1 MTRLTTFLVGL
12 LRRLL
17 SSTLVA
23 GSIRRLL
30 HLIHIFRRRF
40 SKDRTPHPKDS
51 RHTFILPSS
60 QTSPATSFA
69 VTDVICPSLQPP
81 READNNSL
89 HAHDEQYVPRP
100 VHSPTPQRGYLLP
113 YAYEQD
119 IGTSTQKERNPD
131 TISVSSQRS
140 AKASS
145 AISLLPVSRHGLT
158 RRSYV
163 PDSRN
168 SSCLSLL
175 RPGSRNSQR
184 PNSRASQPIKVSRA
198 PTPESANMAQPV
210 GARPSSPPPLR
221 AVAPMSTAS
230 IQRYD
235 RKYIMYGFLSR
246 DSLPS
251 YLADLRD
258 TVLQHTHSS
267 WSIP

>member
-17 SSTLVA
+17 SSTFVA

-30 HLIHIFRRRF
+30 HLIDIFRRRF

-51 RHTFILPSS
+51 RYTFIHSSS

-81 READNNSL
+81 READSNSL
-89 HAHDEQYVPRP
+89 HVPYAHDEQYVPRP

-140 AKASS
+140 AKTSS
-145 AISLLPVSRHGLT
+145 AISLLPVSQHGLT

-198 PTPESANMAQPV
+198 PTPESINSANMAQPA

-221 AVAPMSTAS
+221 IVAPMSTAS

-235 RKYIMYGFLSR
+235 RNYIMYGFIRLN
-246 DSLPS
+246 SLP
-251 YLADLRD
+251 
-258 TVLQHTHSS
+258 
-267 WSIP
+267 